1 VSDGT
6 NTATVQVTIDVNAA
20 PIVVISPRAGDGVVA
35 EDTLGAETG
44 ISVRFILDGDATLNI
59 ANARVTGRGGD
70 KFELV
75 ADSDNSGF
83 YVVKLK
89 ADQQLSYGDD
99 LRGLRIEATDSNGNV
114 SNLSTRF
121 NVSVN
126 DVAEFDFASGSEAKV
141 GVALTVEKTADDA
154 DGNGTGGFS
163 YQWYVDDAG
172 TKTDIAGATSA
183 SFTPTSA
190 QEGKTIGVRI
200 TYTDAENRTE
210 SVEETFTTAVAAADP
225 VNVAPVFA
233 VSEYTATVAE
243 SLAAGVAIATVVAT
257 DADAGDTL
265 GYAIVSGDADGLFV
279 IDANG
284 VITLASGKALDYE
297 TATRHTLTVEVDDGA
312 GGKATTTV
320 VITVTDA
327 NEAPVITATGTGTVD
342 ENAAGADTGITLSV
356 ADPDAGDSIAFAITG
371 TGSDKFEVVAIEAS
385 DLSKGYKLKLK
396 SGVSLDFEGIL
407 RAYHHGN
414 RWRRLN

>member
-1 VSDGT
+1 
-6 NTATVQVTIDVNAA
+6 
-20 PIVVISPRAGDGVVA
+20 
-35 EDTLGAETG
+35 
-44 ISVRFILDGDATLNI
+44 
-59 ANARVTGRGGD
+59 
-70 KFELV
+70 
-75 ADSDNSGF
+75 
-83 YVVKLK
+83 
-89 ADQQLSYGDD
+89 
-99 LRGLRIEATDSNGNV
+99 
-114 SNLSTRF
+114 
-121 NVSVN
+121 
-126 DVAEFDFASGSEAKV
+126 
-141 GVALTVEKTADDA
+141 
-154 DGNGTGGFS
+154 
-163 YQWYVDDAG
+163 
-172 TKTDIAGATSA
+172 
-183 SFTPTSA
+183 
-190 QEGKTIGVRI
+190 
-200 TYTDAENRTE
+200 
-210 SVEETFTTAVAAADP
+210 VEETFTTPVAAADP

-243 SLAAGVAIATVVAT
+243 SLAAGVAIATVMAT